1 MEVPYSQL
9 RGAGSVYRQHGRLLT
24 RHSSS
29 RLSLYTLLAC
39 RLRLKQ
45 PWFDTAF
52 HSPGNSKFYGALFY
66 HFLYGLI
73 LTYAEINVGNFENKL
88 NDNDVPVVSATKS
101 ELRLL
106 FNMRNLPS
114 VDGVVYVLKTAS
126 YASFLVLNF
135 FNRDSEID

>member
-1 MEVPYSQL
+1 MPAAS
-9 RGAGSVYRQHGRLLT
+9 YRQHGRLLA

-29 RLSLYTLLAC
+29 RLSRYTPLAC

-52 HSPGNSKFYGALFY
+52 HGLRNSTFYGALFY
-66 HFLYGLI
+66 HFLFGLI
-73 LTYAEINVGNFENKL
+73 LTYAEIDVGNFEHKL
-88 NDNDVPVVSATKS
+88 NDNDVPVVSATES

-114 VDGVVYVLKTAS
+114 VDDVVYVLKTAS